1 METLDFRNED
11 IFLTAITRQKAKLN
25 QIRSLEEFGIKTSN
39 QIHHMETTYGSY
51 TEASFQKSRLTCSCK
66 VLLENLEVG
75 KFHLNLEK

>member
-51 TEASFQKSRLTCSCK
+51 TEASFQK
-66 VLLENLEVG
+66 VGLLVAAKCCWKN
-75 KFHLNLEK
+75 

>member
-51 TEASFQKSRLTCSCK
+51 TEASF
-66 VLLENLEVG
+66 
-75 KFHLNLEK
+75 

>member
-39 QIHHMETTYGSY
+39 NIHHMEMTYGSY
-51 TEASFQKSRLTCSCK
+51 TEASFQ
-66 VLLENLEVG
+66 
-75 KFHLNLEK
+75 EKNHFADSKNM

>member
-1 METLDFRNED
+1 MYLEPKLALEHMETLDFRNED

-51 TEASFQKSRLTCSCK
+51 TEASFQKSAYL
-66 VLLENLEVG
+66 
-75 KFHLNLEK
+75 